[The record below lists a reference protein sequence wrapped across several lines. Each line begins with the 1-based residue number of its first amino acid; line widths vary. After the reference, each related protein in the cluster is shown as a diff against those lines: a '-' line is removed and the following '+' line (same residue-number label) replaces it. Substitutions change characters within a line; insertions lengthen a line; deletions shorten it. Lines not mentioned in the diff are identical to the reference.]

1 VVVSFSGLSLGFLNM
16 DPIMVLMATHFINFF
31 SLAFLAAWSMM
42 RSVAVHDRLS
52 DELLTVN

>member
-1 VVVSFSGLSLGFLNM
+1 MVVSFYSLSLGFLMM
-16 DPIMVLMATHFINFF
+16 DQMVLMATYFINVF

-52 DELLTVN
+52 DELLTLN